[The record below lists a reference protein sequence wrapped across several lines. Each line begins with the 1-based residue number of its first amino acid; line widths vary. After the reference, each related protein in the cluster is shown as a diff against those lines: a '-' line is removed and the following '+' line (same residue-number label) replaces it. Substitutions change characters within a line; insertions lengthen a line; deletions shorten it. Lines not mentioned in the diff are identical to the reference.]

1 MAIAIDHRPLRV
13 KPADGEIGAGLE
25 NIFQLFRVVY
35 FYRLTYRDHGLG
47 WLGKWGGLRF
57 GVYLDF

>member
-1 MAIAIDHRPLRV
+1 MALGEMPYM
-13 KPADGEIGAGLE
+13 EIGAGLE